1 MEHQFLPNKLR
12 EILSEAGMPAPEFAL
27 RAGNCPEN
35 DSPGETYLI
44 NSGDHLLVFS
54 RVMGENDYRQWS
66 GRFHSDI
73 TDMHLEEDRFNSFLI
88 FKLNGQDF
96 KLKYSSFEAAKLR
109 PLLDK
114 FNQTSS
120 TPPPIPHEPV
130 QEDALVWSVHPF
142 ALLVAGLMYA
152 AGADD
157 ELGPTE
163 ERYIRN
169 LASGRE
175 NLLDEGMAFYNEHS
189 FEEYLQACQT
199 LNGNVRLCIL
209 THMTDLMMSDGTLHS
224 SEQHLL
230 NEFAD
235 AMNISKVNFQ
245 AVNDVMLIKN
255 RLSLLF

>member
-12 EILSEAGMPAPEFAL
+12 EILSEAGMPAPELAL
-27 RAGNCPEN
+27 RAGNCPDN

-44 NSGDHLLVFS
+44 NSDNQLLVFS
-54 RVMGENDYRQWS
+54 RVMGENDYKQW
-66 GRFHSDI
+66 GGQFHADV

-88 FKLNGQDF
+88 FKLDEQDF
-96 KLKYSSFEAAKLR
+96 KLKYSSFEAEKLR

-120 TPPPIPHEPV
+120 TPPPIPQEPV
-130 QEDALVWSVHPF
+130 QEEAQDRTIHPF
-142 ALLVAGLMYA
+142 ALLIAGLMYA

-157 ELGPTE
+157 ELGATE

-169 LASGRE
+169 LATGRD
-175 NLLDEGMAFYNEHS
+175 NLLDEGMTYYNDHS
-189 FEEYLQACQT
+189 FEEYLQACQM
-199 LNGNVRLCIL
+199 LNGNIRLCIL
-209 THMTDLMMSDGTLHS
+209 THMADLMMSDGTLHS

-230 NEFAD
+230 KEFAE
-235 AMNISKVNFQ
+235 AMNISGVNFQ

-255 RLSLLF
+255 RLSLFF